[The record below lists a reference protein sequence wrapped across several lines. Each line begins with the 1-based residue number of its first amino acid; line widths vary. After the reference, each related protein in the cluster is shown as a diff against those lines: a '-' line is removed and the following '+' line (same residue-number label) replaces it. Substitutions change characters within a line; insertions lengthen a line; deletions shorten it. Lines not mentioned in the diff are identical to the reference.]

1 MRIVIIGAGE
11 VGFHVAKA
19 LSLEDF
25 DITVIDLD
33 PEKCRRASE
42 HLDVIV
48 VQGNGASPK
57 NLVKADVAK
66 ADYVFALTRIDE
78 VNLIA
83 SQQARQLGANKVI
96 ARLRNQQYSDTNS
109 IIKPEKFGIDHVIHP
124 EKEACKEIVRLVEHP
139 YATKVMDFEGGRLKM
154 VGIRIALNSKI
165 VGKTV
170 RELNELTQE
179 IKFGIVAVN
188 RGSDSIVP
196 WGDFEFEPNDMTY
209 FIVKTKNLDRLL
221 QLLDINGNKSTR
233 VMIFGG
239 EKIGYSVAE
248 VLQETKSVRLI
259 DKRRDKSEEIAAGL
273 SDTMVINADA
283 TDLEFLASENISEVC
298 SFIAVTKDEKE
309 NILAGM
315 LAHQMGAKQTII
327 HINTTEYIPLLQN
340 LGIGL
345 VVSKNMSTVNGITRK
360 IYSDKTETDLI
371 AFEDIDVDVI
381 ELQPQTGSIVTQK
394 PLERIDFPQDSIVGV
409 INHHGNLSI
418 ARGSSRITDEDTVL
432 VFSKTKG
439 IPKIR
444 EIFGLDE

>member
-25 DITVIDLD
+25 DITIVDID

-57 NLVKADVAK
+57 NLVKAEVDK

-109 IIKPEKFGIDHVIHP
+109 IIKPEKFGIDLVIHP

-154 VGIRIALNSKI
+154 VGIRISLNSKI
-165 VGKTV
+165 VGTSV
-170 RELNELTQE
+170 RNLNSQTKE
-179 IKFGIVAVN
+179 IKFGIVSVIRAN
-188 RGSDSIVP
+188 KSIVP
-196 WGDFEFEPNDMTY
+196 WGDFIFKPNDRAY
-209 FIVKTKNLDRLL
+209 FIVKTKNLNELL
-221 QLLDINGNKSTR
+221 NVLDINGNKSNR

-248 VLQETKSVRLI
+248 ILQETKSVRLV
-259 DKRRDKSEEIAAGL
+259 DNRRDKSEEIAAGL
-273 SDTMVINADA
+273 SNTMVINADA
-283 TDLEFLASENISEVC
+283 TDIEFLTSENVKEVD

-315 LAHQMGAKQTII
+315 LAHQLGAKQTII
-327 HINTTEYIPLLQN
+327 HINTTEYIPLLQD
-340 LGIGL
+340 LGIGS
-345 VVSKNMSTVNGITRK
+345 VVSKNMSTVNRITRK

-371 AFEDIDVDVI
+371 AFEEIDVDVI
-381 ELQPQTGSIVTQK
+381 ELHPKAGSKVTQK
-394 PLERIDFPQDSIVGV
+394 SLSEIDFPKDSIVGI
-409 INHHGNLSI
+409 INHHGNISI
-418 ARGSSRITDEDTVL
+418 ARGSSRITEEDTVL
-432 VFSKTKG
+432 VFSKTKA

>member
-19 LSLEDF
+19 LSLEDY
-25 DITVIDLD
+25 DITVVDID

-57 NLVKADVAK
+57 NLVRAEVDK

-109 IIKPEKFGIDHVIHP
+109 IIKPEKFGIDLVIHP
-124 EKEACKEIVRLVEHP
+124 EKEACEEIVRLVEHP
-139 YATKVMDFEGGRLKM
+139 YALKVMDFEGGRLKM
-154 VGIRIALNSKI
+154 VGIRISLSSAI
-165 VGKTV
+165 VGKSV
-170 RELNELTQE
+170 RELNDSKGA
-179 IKFGIVAVN
+179 IKFGIVSVIRN
-188 RGSDSIVP
+188 NETIVP
-196 WGDFEFEPNDMTY
+196 WGDFIFEPNDRAY
-209 FIVKTKNLDRLL
+209 FIIKTKHLDDLL
-221 QLLDINGNKSTR
+221 KLLDINGNRSNR

-239 EKIGYSVAE
+239 EKIGHSVAE
-248 VLQETKSVRLI
+248 ILQEKKSIRLI
-259 DKRRDKSEEIAAGL
+259 DKRREKSEEIAAVL
-273 SDTMVINADA
+273 KDTMVINADA
-283 TDLEFLASENISEVC
+283 TDIEFLSSENIGEVE
-298 SFIAVTKDEKE
+298 SFIAATKDEKE

-327 HINTTEYIPLLQN
+327 HINTTEYIPLLDD
-340 LGIGL
+340 LGIGS
-345 VVSKNMSTVNGITRK
+345 VVSKNMSTVNKITRK

-371 AFEDIDVDVI
+371 AFEEIDVDVI
-381 ELQPQTGSIVTQK
+381 ELHPQEGSKITRK
-394 PLERIDFPQDSIVGV
+394 PLEEIEFPTDSIVGV
-409 INHHGNLSI
+409 INHHGNISI
-418 ARGSSRITDEDTVL
+418 ARGSSRITEEDTVL